1 MELYGGQLLKMY
13 SHTKF
18 SRYSIS
24 CTEYGVQYIRWI
36 VMGKAVRIPVH
47 NSEVTSLDVS
57 GQNFGPGE
65 VAVVAAAIATNAAV
79 KSLTLSKWQ

>member
-1 MELYGGQLLKMY
+1 
-13 SHTKF
+13 
-18 SRYSIS
+18 
-24 CTEYGVQYIRWI
+24 
-36 VMGKAVRIPVH
+36 MGKAVRIPVH